1 MFIFSNNRIV
11 MNLTK
16 EEFSSVEND
25 RNKICCFQVIKTFI
39 LLYKLTLFVLCIQL
53 QKLTS

>member
-11 MNLTK
+11 MNLRDFTK

-25 RNKICCFQVIKTFI
+25 KNKIYC
-39 LLYKLTLFVLCIQL
+39 L
-53 QKLTS
+53 

>member
-25 RNKICCFQVIKTFI
+25 KNKICCLQVIKTFI
-39 LLYKLTLFVLCIQL
+39 LLYKLTLFVLGDC
-53 QKLTS
+53 